1 MRGAPYTDAERRQHP
16 DYAPRAETNGRARA
30 TAAAPRGAHKASPS
44 TNPEMQGGGGEHNR
58 DSGEFP
64 VGVIPIFVP
73 MLAVLLAACVYFILG
88 AVL

>member
-1 MRGAPYTDAERRQHP
+1 MRGAPYTDAELRQHP

-30 TAAAPRGAHKASPS
+30 TAAAPAGRSQGVAEH
-44 TNPEMQGGGGEHNR
+44 NPEMRGGGGEHGR

-64 VGVIPIFVP
+64 VGLIPIFVP
-73 MLAVLLAACVYFILG
+73 MLAVLLAICVYIILG